1 MEIISKYIRK
11 IMAPRKYTKT
21 KRETASEAI
30 RQRILESTLALH
42 SQKGIF
48 GTSWKDIAKHADVS
62 LATMYNYFPS
72 LDELVPACGE
82 LMAAIAQPPSLDDA
96 DTIFADA
103 STVEERIASLV
114 KTLFDFY
121 ERGEPYLEIDHQER
135 TLESVQEW
143 EVYLKS
149 LIEGLT
155 RMALKSIKPNKRTV
169 ETVSA
174 LLDVPVF
181 LSFRRKGMSRVEI
194 ERMMNDLLLCWVVR
208 SSN

>member
-1 MEIISKYIRK
+1 
-11 IMAPRKYTKT
+11 MAPRKYTKT

-62 LATMYNYFPS
+62 LATVYNYFPS
-72 LDELVPACGE
+72 LDDLVPACGE
-82 LMAAIAQPPSLDDA
+82 LMAAIAQPPSLADA

-155 RMALKSIKPNKRTV
+155 RMALKPIKPNKRTV

>member
-1 MEIISKYIRK
+1 
-11 IMAPRKYTKT
+11 MAPRKYTKT
-21 KRETASEAI
+21 KREAASEAI
-30 RQRILESTLALH
+30 RQRIIQSTLALH

-82 LMAAIAQPPSLDDA
+82 LMYAIAQPPSLDDA
-96 DTIFADA
+96 HAMFANA
-103 STVEERIASLV
+103 ATVEQRVASLV
-114 KTLFDFY
+114 KNLLDFY
-121 ERGEPYLEIDHQER
+121 ERGEPYLDIDHQER
-135 TLESVQEW
+135 ILQSVQEW
-143 EVYLKS
+143 EAYLKS

-155 RMALKSIKPNKRTV
+155 RMALKPIKPNKRTV

-181 LSFRRKGMSRVEI
+181 LSFRRKGMTRVEI

-208 SSN
+208 SPD

>member
-1 MEIISKYIRK
+1 MS
-11 IMAPRKYTKT
+11 PRKYTKT
-21 KRETASEAI
+21 KREAASEAI
-30 RQRILESTLALH
+30 RQRIIQSTLALH

-82 LMAAIAQPPSLDDA
+82 LMYAIAQPPSMDDA
-96 DTIFADA
+96 HAMFANA
-103 STVEERIASLV
+103 ATVEQRVASLV
-114 KTLFDFY
+114 KNLLDFY
-121 ERGEPYLEIDHQER
+121 ERGEPYLDIDHQER
-135 TLESVQEW
+135 TLQSVQEW
-143 EVYLKS
+143 EAYLKS

-155 RMALKSIKPNKRTV
+155 RIALKPIKPNKRMV

-208 SSN
+208 SSD

>member
-1 MEIISKYIRK
+1 MS
-11 IMAPRKYTKT
+11 PRKYTKT
-21 KRETASEAI
+21 KREAASEAI
-30 RQRILESTLALH
+30 RQRIIQSTLALH

-82 LMAAIAQPPSLDDA
+82 LMYAIAQPPSLDDA
-96 DTIFADA
+96 GAMFANA
-103 STVEERIASLV
+103 ATVEQRVASLV
-114 KTLFDFY
+114 KNLLDFY
-121 ERGEPYLEIDHQER
+121 ERGEPYLDIDHQER
-135 TLESVQEW
+135 TLQSVQEW
-143 EVYLKS
+143 EAYLKS

-155 RMALKSIKPNKRTV
+155 RIALKPIKPNKRTV

-208 SSN
+208 SSD

>member
-1 MEIISKYIRK
+1 
-11 IMAPRKYTKT
+11 MAPRKYTKT
-21 KRETASEAI
+21 KREAASEAI
-30 RQRILESTLALH
+30 RQRIIQSTLALH

-82 LMAAIAQPPSLDDA
+82 LMYAIAQPPSLDDA
-96 DTIFADA
+96 HAMFANA
-103 STVEERIASLV
+103 ATVEQRVASLV
-114 KTLFDFY
+114 KNLLDFY
-121 ERGEPYLEIDHQER
+121 ERGEPYLDIDHQER
-135 TLESVQEW
+135 ILQSVQEW
-143 EVYLKS
+143 EAYLKS

-155 RMALKSIKPNKRTV
+155 RMALKPIKPNKRTV

-181 LSFRRKGMSRVEI
+181 LSFRRKGMTRVEI
-194 ERMMNDLLLCWVVR
+194 ERMMNDLLLCLVVR
-208 SSN
+208 SPG